1 MRFDITAVVKRT
13 LFIFFALPLQ
23 MVLPGHPK
31 TLIELADTAA
41 PALSPWVAGIL
52 GRGNLSYPMLGNIL
66 IIDHF
71 ETSNITAV
79 VLEGLV
85 P

>member
-1 MRFDITAVVKRT
+1 
-13 LFIFFALPLQ
+13 
-23 MVLPGHPK
+23 MVLPGKPK
-31 TLIELADTAA
+31 TLIELADTAN
-41 PALSPWVAGIL
+41 PLLLSWFEG
-52 GRGNLSYPMLGNIL
+52 LSTDLTYPILGNIL

-79 VLEGLV
+79 VAMNL